1 MDLHVTDGALTLT
14 EWSQNKILEEQE
26 WSKPLLIET

>member
-1 MDLHVTDGALTLT
+1 MDPHVTHEAVTPT

-26 WSKPLLIET
+26 CSQPLLIEI